1 MSEYVK
7 YRKALE
13 YIIDGFEVK
22 MVTTDFK
29 GNIFTI
35 NKNEGKPIKWI
46 IIRSSGSNLQ
56 KFLTFDEFKEK
67 FKDNFFYKLD

>member
-29 GNIFTI
+29 GNVFYL
-35 NKNEGKPIKWI
+35 NKKEGNPIVWSVIKSTGNNI
-46 IIRSSGSNLQ
+46 TR
-56 KFLTFDEFKEK
+56 FLTYDDFKER
-67 FKDNFFYKLD
+67 FKDNYFYKVD